1 MPAPQKIR
9 ELVQK
14 FESNLAQYKSASYNE
29 TMTRNEFINPFW
41 EALGWDVN
49 NKAGYALNYREVI
62 HEDSIRL
69 KGVGNSNS
77 KAPDYAFRIGEN
89 RKFFLEAKKPSVAIK
104 TDISPAYQLRCYGW
118 SCGLPISVL
127 SDFEEMAVYDCRI
140 RPKISD
146 PASVAR
152 IKYFTFREYIDRWDE
167 IEDIFHR
174 ENIMRGSFDRFV
186 QSRKSKA
193 GTSEVDDEF
202 LREIEEWRVIL
213 ARDAAKNNPEL
224 DARALNFVVQR
235 TIDRIVFLRMAEDR
249 GIEPEE
255 QLFRL
260 IDGQKTNIYAHLL
273 DIYRAADE
281 KYNSGFF
288 HFTNEPDQTEE
299 PDTLT
304 PKLHFSDRALTEIL
318 SRIYPPI
325 SPYRFD
331 VLPVEIL
338 GNVYERFLGKVVRIT
353 PARLVKVE
361 EKPEVKKANGVFY
374 TPPYIVNYI
383 VQNTVGRLCE
393 GKTPKEVARLKI
405 LDPACGSGS
414 FLLGAYKFLMD
425 WHLKYWLGEMTRT
438 GKIPQIP
445 PAAGRQ
451 RKKTDPNT
459 LCQSASGEWRLTL
472 TERKRILLNNIYG
485 VDLDA
490 QAVEVTKLS
499 LSLCVLEGFNDEALQ
514 SNLRLFYDRAL
525 PNLSENI
532 RCGNSLIGPDFYDQS
547 QGTLFDLEEQL
558 TINAFDWR
566 DPVHGFGTILKNG
579 GFDAVIGNPPYVRV
593 QNMEYNVID
602 YLKSHYKTA
611 LKRIELSLCFI
622 EKSHELLKN
631 EIGIASFITSNQFLT
646 TEYGQ
651 AMRAFLLKDYA
662 LTECVDYGDLPIFK
676 GAQTYVSIF
685 IFQNKTPS
693 TFDYFYV
700 ENLQNA
706 QEGNHGPAILIN
718 CQDLDDSNWI
728 LKNANLKSV
737 FNRIKD
743 ASEELGVIG
752 NTWAGLFTGK
762 DDVLMFTKDTC
773 PDIEPEILLPV
784 IRAQNCNR
792 YYCSGPEKFVIYPY
806 KYENGKTVLYTEA
819 ELKSQY
825 PKAYNYLRSKKAILE
840 SRKDSRENFKG
851 KKDWFGLTRFG
862 QKNIFEQ
869 IKIVSP
875 GETKNHKFCIDDSKA
890 GFSCA
895 RVFAI
900 TLNDVQYDL
909 YYILAILNSSLMKTY
924 LQSFASLKSG
934 GYYSYSSNI
943 LNRTPIKT
951 IDFTNPTEKAQH
963 NHIVRAVTELLA
975 LNRRLQTE
983 TFFNPQERVVLER
996 RAASLDRQIDD
1007 LVFDLYGLTPEER
1020 ALCE

>member
-1 MPAPQKIR
+1 MPAPQVIH
-9 ELVQK
+9 ELVKK
-14 FESNLAQYKSASYNE
+14 FERNLAQYKSASYNE
-29 TMTRNEFINPFW
+29 TETRVEFLNPFW

-49 NKAGYALNYREVI
+49 NRQGYALNYREVI

-104 TDISPAYQLRCYGW
+104 TDVSPAYQLRCYGW

-167 IEDIFHR
+167 IEEIFHR
-174 ENIMRGSFDRFV
+174 ENILRGSFDRFV

-260 IDGQKTNIYAHLL
+260 YDGKKTNIYAHLL

-288 HFTNEPDQTEE
+288 HFTNEPGETEP
-299 PDTLT
+299 PDELT
-304 PKLHFSDRALTEIL
+304 PKLNFSDRALTEIL

-338 GNVYERFLGKVVRIT
+338 GNVYERFLGKVIRIT
-353 PARLVKVE
+353 PSRQVKVE

-393 GKTPKEVARLKI
+393 GKTPKEVAKLKI

-425 WHLKYWLGEMTRT
+425 WHLKYWLDEMART

-451 RKKTDPNT
+451 QKKSDPNT
-459 LCQSASGEWRLTL
+459 LCQSATGEWRLTL

-532 RCGNSLIGPDFYDQS
+532 RCGNSLIGPDFFAQS

-579 GFDAVIGNPPYVRV
+579 GFDAVIGNPPYVSAVNHQASAPEQREHLTHSKEYRTLYQKWDLYLPFLEKGLRILAENGFMAMIIPYPFINQIYAKLMREEILREHTLLSIVDGSGVRV
-593 QNMEYNVID
+593 FRNAVVTNCIPLIAKRKTSDPIQISRIEGETIVPAFTKTPAELVQD
-602 YLKSHYKTA
+602 EKTA
-611 LKRIELSLCFI
+611 VWNLTEKKNIAHDYSQWHTLGDYCFI
-622 EKSHELLKN
+622 SVGMVLNADERKAPGKFKKDDLISETEDEIHCKKYMEGKDVDRYKINRIRFLEWGTRRVPDLIRRPTFPELYSRKKLMINKLGTIKATLDDGQLINHNHTIHAAVLWCDLKN
-631 EIGIASFITSNQFLT
+631 
-646 TEYGQ
+646 
-651 AMRAFLLKDYA
+651 
-662 LTECVDYGDLPIFK
+662 
-676 GAQTYVSIF
+676 
-685 IFQNKTPS
+685 
-693 TFDYFYV
+693 V
-700 ENLQNA
+700 ENA
-706 QEGNHGPAILIN
+706 SIN
-718 CQDLDDSNWI
+718 NSVKRYSN
-728 LKNANLKSV
+728 
-737 FNRIKD
+737 
-743 ASEELGVIG
+743 
-752 NTWAGLFTGK
+752 
-762 DDVLMFTKDTC
+762 
-773 PDIEPEILLPV
+773 
-784 IRAQNCNR
+784 
-792 YYCSGPEKFVIYPY
+792 Y
-806 KYENGKTVLYTEA
+806 KRA
-819 ELKSQY
+819 EL
-825 PKAYNYLRSKKAILE
+825 E
-840 SRKDSRENFKG
+840 
-851 KKDWFGLTRFG
+851 RFS
-862 QKNIFEQ
+862 KNI
-869 IKIVSP
+869 
-875 GETKNHKFCIDDSKA
+875 
-890 GFSCA
+890 
-895 RVFAI
+895 
-900 TLNDVQYDL
+900 DL
-909 YYILAILNSSLMKTY
+909 HYLLGILNSKYANVLLADIRGDDFNIY
-924 LQSFASLKSG
+924 PEHLKK
-934 GYYSYSSNI
+934 I
-943 LNRTPIKT
+943 PIPP
-951 IDFTNPTEKAQH
+951 IDFTNPAEKAQH
-963 NHIVRAVTELLA
+963 DRIVAAVTELLA

>member
-167 IEDIFHR
+167 IEEIFHR
-174 ENIMRGSFDRFV
+174 ENILRGSFDRFV

-445 PAAGRQ
+445 PQSGRQ

-566 DPVHGFGTILKNG
+566 DPVQGFGTILKNG
-579 GFDAVIGNPPYVRV
+579 GFDAVIGNPPYGGTFSDEEKSYLSKLYSFVPDFEISDFFIDVSHNLLRKDGLLSFIIPNTFMVNVYAKNYRQSLLNNWSFIRIDNLSEFDVFSTAKVRNSIILFQKNKNDFTAIFAKPRSV
-593 QNMEYNVID
+593 AELISAETEKQLTKEVLQKYID
-602 YLKSHYKTA
+602 NWLNLTSQDSTLIA
-611 LKRIELSLCFI
+611 LI
-622 EKSHELLKN
+622 EKIK
-631 EIGIASFITSNQFLT
+631 
-646 TEYGQ
+646 
-651 AMRAFLLKDYA
+651 R
-662 LTECVDYGDLPIFK
+662 
-676 GAQTYVSIF
+676 VS
-685 IFQNKTPS
+685 QPLS
-693 TFDYFYV
+693 TFA
-700 ENLQNA
+700 EISQ
-706 QEGNHGPAILIN
+706 GLIPY
-718 CQDLDDSNWI
+718 DKYRGHSEKI
-728 LKNANLKSV
+728 IK
-737 FNRIKD
+737 NRIWHSDYQKD
-743 ASEELGVIG
+743 DTFRKEL
-752 NTWAGLFTGK
+752 AGK
-762 DDVLMFTKDTC
+762 DIT
-773 PDIEPEILLPV
+773 
-784 IRAQNCNR
+784 R
-792 YYCSGPEKFVIYPY
+792 YKLAW
-806 KYENGKTVLYTEA
+806 NGKTWISYGEWLA
-819 ELKSQY
+819 A
-825 PKAYNYLRSKKAILE
+825 PR
-840 SRKDSRENFKG
+840 RKDFFTLPRIIIREITNPQILATYTDEEYYNTPSIINCINFALNIYYALGIINSKLMTFYHKSTSPKSNKG
-851 KKDWFGLTRFG
+851 LFP
-862 QKNIFEQ
+862 
-869 IKIVSP
+869 KILV
-875 GETKNHKFCIDDSKA
+875 
-890 GFSCA
+890 
-895 RVFAI
+895 
-900 TLNDVQYDL
+900 NDVRHL
-909 YYILAILNSSLMKTY
+909 
-924 LQSFASLKSG
+924 
-934 GYYSYSSNI
+934 
-943 LNRTPIKT
+943 PIRP
-951 IDFTNPTEKAQH
+951 IDFTNSAEKAQH
-963 NHIVRAVTELLA
+963 NHIVQAVTELLA